1 MFGIVNDYVVY
12 PDCVISDLTFTNK
25 SISYIPK
32 VIYSTFDISFDL
44 QLFWYGFLA
53 LFILNCFIL
62 LEVKGIR
69 GYIKKR
75 GEK

>member
-1 MFGIVNDYVVY
+1 MFGIVNDNVLFK
-12 PDCVISDLTFTNK
+12 DCIVTDH
-25 SISYIPK
+25 IPK

-53 LFILNCFIL
+53 LFILNCFIC
-62 LEVKGIR
+62 LEVKRIR
-69 GYIKKR
+69 QYIKKR

>member
-1 MFGIVNDYVVY
+1 MCGIVNDNVY
-12 PDCVISDLTFTNK
+12 LFKDRIITEH
-25 SISYIPK
+25 IPK
-32 VIYSTFDISFDL
+32 VIYSIYDISFDL

-62 LEVKGIR
+62 LEVKRIR